1 MSDYKRRVSST
12 APVKALYYKI
22 PQFLRWGSTSP
33 TSAGI
38 SSPGR
43 ILGLAAGG
51 KLYGSCYP
59 TLLFVSLIL
68 E

>member
-12 APVKALYYKI
+12 APVKAYYRQPRLI
-22 PQFLRWGSTSP
+22 RWGFTPP
-33 TSAGI
+33 TPIGI
-38 SSPGR
+38 NSPGR

-51 KLYGSCYP
+51 KVYGSCYP

>member
-12 APVKALYYKI
+12 APVKALYYII
-22 PQFLRWGSTSP
+22 PRLMRWGSTFP

-38 SSPGR
+38 TSPGR

-51 KLYGSCYP
+51 KMYGSCYP